1 MQRSRESVHQ
11 QKQMVTIEGRLS
23 PRARKGDNVGVPL
36 CHMVHALTENQYGL
50 VRAIASTTNCVW
62 NRGTSRFA

>member
-1 MQRSRESVHQ
+1 
-11 QKQMVTIEGRLS
+11 MVTIEGRLS